1 MRGLSIN
8 KFWNIRP
15 KLPFRFVAKFFT
27 GLPGVDDDKLSYCVT
42 NVSVPKMEGQ
52 ASEGSMYLGNTIF
65 TIPVW
70 NIASRKLDISFEE
83 TDTMEITQ
91 FVDKL
96 NYESYGKVP
105 WRITVVITEFEEHNR
120 YDKSK
125 STAYIC
131 HLVSYDE
138 PQFKR
143 DGAAGQ
149 VTMSISFIV
158 DSIVEDWSESMGTI
172 TGQRNVKQTSDF
184 NPNLDTMEQN
194 VQNTE
199 FTYGNV
205 NFGVDY
211 SIIPNSNNKLTQF
224 TSDNK
229 NREANYDA
237 LLDRM
242 RTAGINTNDTTQ
254 VVKYLQKEGY
264 ITDSYQKG
272 INGLCATS
280 TYLVAAITTGQK
292 DLGAVAGNGEN
303 QDLSRYGYKRVQG
316 LSGNG
321 SADLNKMVKNGD
333 LKVGDVINITYA
345 DGSKYGHAVTVIQN
359 PDGSIG
365 FASDF
370 KQKNASGQAN
380 EARVGSFYV
389 QRRG

>member
-8 KFWNIRP
+8 KFWNMRP

-96 NYESYGKVP
+96 NSESYGKVP

-131 HLVSYDE
+131 HLTSYDE

-149 VTMSISFIV
+149 VTMSTSFIV
-158 DSIVEDWSESMGTI
+158 DSIVENWSESMGTI
-172 TGQRNVKQTSDF
+172 TGQRNVAVNNQY
-184 NPNLDTMEQN
+184 NPKLDTMEQN

-211 SIIPNSNNKLTQF
+211 SIIPNSNNKLSQF

-237 LLDRM
+237 LLLSM
-242 RTAGINTNDTTQ
+242 RAAGINTNDTTQ
-254 VVKYLQKEGY
+254 VVQYLQKEGY

-303 QDLSRYGYKRVQG
+303 QDLSRYGYKKVQG

-321 SADLNKMVKNGD
+321 TSDLNKMVKNGD

-359 PDGSIG
+359 PDGSLG

>member
-8 KFWNIRP
+8 KFWNMRP

-96 NYESYGKVP
+96 NSESYGKVP

-149 VTMSISFIV
+149 VTMSTSFIV

>member
-8 KFWNIRP
+8 KFWELRP
-15 KLPFRFVAKFFT
+15 KLPFRFVAKFET
-27 GLPGVDDDKLSYCVT
+27 GLPGVDDDKLTYCVT
-42 NVSVPKMEGQ
+42 SINLPKMEGQ

-70 NIASRKLDISFEE
+70 NIASRKLEITFEE

-91 FVDKL
+91 FIDKL
-96 NYESYGKVP
+96 NKESYGSIP
-105 WRITVVITEFEEHNR
+105 WRITVIVTEFEEHNR

-131 HLVSYDE
+131 HLTSYDE

-143 DGAAGQ
+143 DGSAGQ
-149 VTMSISFIV
+149 VTMNASFVV
-158 DSIVEDWSESMGTI
+158 DSIVQNWNESMGVI
-172 TGQRNVKQTSDF
+172 TGQRNVAVNKQY
-184 NPNLDTMEQN
+184 NPQLETMEQN

-224 TSDNK
+224 TSNNK

-237 LLDRM
+237 LLERM
-242 RTAGINTNDTTQ
+242 RGAGVNMKDTTQ
-254 VVKYLQKEGY
+254 VVDYLQKEGY

-280 TYLVAAITTGQK
+280 TYLVAAITTGQQ
-292 DLGAVAGNGEN
+292 DLGSVAGNGEN

-321 SADLNKMVKNGD
+321 SADLNKMVKEG
-333 LKVGDVINITYA
+333 KFKEGDVINITYA
-345 DGSKYGHAVTVIQN
+345 DGSKYGHAVTVIRKA
-359 PDGSIG
+359 DGTLG

>member
-8 KFWNIRP
+8 KFWELRP
-15 KLPFRFVAKFFT
+15 KLPFRFVAKFET
-27 GLPGVDDDKLSYCVT
+27 GLPGVDDDKLTYCVT
-42 NVSVPKMEGQ
+42 SINVPKMEGQ

-70 NIASRKLDISFEE
+70 NIASRKLEITFEE

-91 FVDKL
+91 FIDKL
-96 NYESYGKVP
+96 NKESYGSIP
-105 WRITVVITEFEEHNR
+105 WRITVIITEFEEHNR

-131 HLVSYDE
+131 HLTSYDE

-143 DGAAGQ
+143 DGSAGQ
-149 VTMSISFIV
+149 VTMNASFVV
-158 DSIVEDWSESMGTI
+158 DSIVQNWNESMGVI
-172 TGQRNVKQTSDF
+172 TGQRNVAVNNQY
-184 NPNLDTMEQN
+184 NPKLDTMEQN

-224 TSDNK
+224 TSNNK

-237 LLDRM
+237 LLERM
-242 RTAGINTNDTTQ
+242 RGAGVNMNDTTQ
-254 VVKYLQKEGY
+254 VVDYLQKEGY

-280 TYLVAAITTGQK
+280 TYLVAAITTGQQ

-303 QDLSRYGYKRVQG
+303 QDLSRYGYKKVQG

-321 SADLNKMVKNGD
+321 SSDLKKMVQEGKF
-333 LKVGDVINITYA
+333 KEGDVINITYA
-345 DGSKYGHAVTVIQN
+345 DGSKYGHAVTVIRKA
-359 PDGSIG
+359 DGTLG

>member
-8 KFWNIRP
+8 KFWNMRP

-42 NVSVPKMEGQ
+42 NVSVPKIEGQ

-96 NYESYGKVP
+96 NSESYGKVP

-143 DGAAGQ
+143 DGSAGQ
-149 VTMSISFIV
+149 VTMSTSFIV
-158 DSIVEDWSESMGTI
+158 DSIVENWSESMGTI
-172 TGQRNVKQTSDF
+172 TGQRNVAVDNQYNHK
-184 NPNLDTMEQN
+184 LDTMEQN

-224 TSDNK
+224 TSNNK

-254 VVKYLQKEGY
+254 VVQYLQKEGY

-292 DLGAVAGNGEN
+292 DLGSTAGNGEN
-303 QDLSRYGYKRVQG
+303 QDLSRYGYKKVQG

-321 SADLNKMVKNGD
+321 AADLNKMVKNGD

-345 DGSKYGHAVTVIQN
+345 DGSKYGHAVTVIEK

>member
-8 KFWNIRP
+8 KFWNMRP

-96 NYESYGKVP
+96 NSESYGKVP

-149 VTMSISFIV
+149 VTMSTSFIV

-303 QDLSRYGYKRVQG
+303 QDLSRYGYKKVQG

>member
-8 KFWNIRP
+8 KFWELRP
-15 KLPFRFVAKFFT
+15 KLPFRFVAKFET
-27 GLPGVDDDKLSYCVT
+27 GLPGVDDDKLTYCVT
-42 NVSVPKMEGQ
+42 SINLPKMEGQ

-70 NIASRKLDISFEE
+70 NIASRKLEITFEE

-96 NYESYGKVP
+96 NKESYGKVP
-105 WRITVVITEFEEHNR
+105 WRITVIVTEFEEHNR

-131 HLVSYDE
+131 HLTSYDE

-143 DGAAGQ
+143 DGSAGQ
-149 VTMSISFIV
+149 VTMNASFVV
-158 DSIVEDWSESMGTI
+158 DSIVQNWNESMGVI
-172 TGQRNVKQTSDF
+172 TGQRNVAVNNKY
-184 NPNLDTMEQN
+184 NPKLDTMEQN

-224 TSDNK
+224 TSNNK

-242 RTAGINTNDTTQ
+242 RGAGVNMNDTTQ
-254 VVKYLQKEGY
+254 VVDYLQKEGY

-280 TYLVAAITTGQK
+280 TYLVAAITTGQQ
-292 DLGAVAGNGEN
+292 DLGSTAGNGEN
-303 QDLSRYGYKRVQG
+303 QDLSRYGYKKVQG

-321 SADLNKMVKNGD
+321 SSDLNKMVQEGKF
-333 LKVGDVINITYA
+333 KEGDVINITYA
-345 DGSKYGHAVTVIQN
+345 DGSKYGHAVTVIRKA
-359 PDGSIG
+359 DGTLG

>member
-8 KFWNIRP
+8 KFWELRP
-15 KLPFRFVAKFFT
+15 KLPFRFVAKFET
-27 GLPGVDDDKLSYCVT
+27 GLPGVDDDKLTYCVT
-42 NVSVPKMEGQ
+42 SINLPKMEGQ

-70 NIASRKLDISFEE
+70 NIASRKLEITFEE

-96 NYESYGKVP
+96 NKESYGSIP
-105 WRITVVITEFEEHNR
+105 WRITVIITEFEEHNR

-131 HLVSYDE
+131 HLTSYDE

-143 DGAAGQ
+143 DGSAGQ
-149 VTMSISFIV
+149 VTMNASFVV
-158 DSIVEDWSESMGTI
+158 DSIVQNWNESMGVI
-172 TGQRNVKQTSDF
+172 TGQRNVAVNNQY
-184 NPNLDTMEQN
+184 NPKLDTMEQN

-224 TSDNK
+224 TSNNK

-242 RTAGINTNDTTQ
+242 RGAGVNMNDTTQ
-254 VVKYLQKEGY
+254 VVDYLQKEGY

-280 TYLVAAITTGQK
+280 TYLVAAITTGQQ
-292 DLGAVAGNGEN
+292 DLGSTAGNGEN
-303 QDLSRYGYKRVQG
+303 QDLSRYGYKKVQG

-321 SADLNKMVKNGD
+321 SSDLNKMVQEGKF
-333 LKVGDVINITYA
+333 KEGDVINITYA
-345 DGSKYGHAVTVIQN
+345 DGSKYGHAVTVIRKA
-359 PDGSIG
+359 DGTLG

>member
-8 KFWNIRP
+8 KFWNMRP

-27 GLPGVDDDKLSYCVT
+27 GLPGVNDDKLTYCVT

-96 NYESYGKVP
+96 NSESYGKVP

-149 VTMSISFIV
+149 VTMSTSFIV
-158 DSIVEDWSESMGTI
+158 DSIVENWSESMGTI
-172 TGQRNVKQTSDF
+172 TGQRNVKQTSEF

-194 VQNTE
+194 IQNTE